1 MIINGARRRR
11 IARGSGTS
19 VQDVNALLKQYGEAR
34 KMMKSFSGG
43 MMSGALGKKLG
54 KGKFPGFPGMP
65 GF

>member
-1 MIINGARRRR
+1 
-11 IARGSGTS
+11 

-34 KMMKSFSGG
+34 KMMKSISGG

-54 KGKFPGFPGMP
+54 KMGKFPGFPGMP